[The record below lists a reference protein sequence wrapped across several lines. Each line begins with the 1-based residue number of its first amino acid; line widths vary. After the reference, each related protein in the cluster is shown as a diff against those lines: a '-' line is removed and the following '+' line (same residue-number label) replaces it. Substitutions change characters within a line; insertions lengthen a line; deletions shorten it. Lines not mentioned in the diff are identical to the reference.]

1 MSFSMWVGNVYQK
14 FGAMCL
20 GIEDAMYKDSIAY
33 VENQVQT
40 VGESVKRFCSEM
52 VQDLHP
58 ASLLDPVG
66 VVFADMSVNPY
77 AYLEIEKKKKKENMK
92 EHHVKSTDDTQVIKG
107 RSTLGGIH
115 RRRNVGTIKRTEG
128 YDDLPLMASLP
139 VTSKSWERKDMKSP
153 VCEIGETS
161 EEICDLKV
169 GSPVTSKSWEGNKMK
184 SPVCEIG
191 ETLEGTC
198 DHKVDLPV
206 TSKPWESN
214 NVKPPVFEIG
224 EKIEEIFDHEEDS
237 NMQTTGISIGNVAS
251 EVTLLVGS
259 PVCEKGESLEEFF
272 VPKEDDKMQT
282 TGSSIDN
289 VASEVAL
296 LVGLPVCEMGE
307 KEILDH
313 KENNIQKPG
322 SSIDNVASEVALLVG
337 SPVCEMEENEIFD
350 HKEDNNMQK
359 TGSSI
364 DNVASEVTL
373 LVGSPVFEME
383 ENEIFDH
390 KEDNNMQKTGS
401 SIDNV
406 ASEVAL
412 LVESPECE
420 MGEKEMFGH
429 KVDANMQTTGSYIG
443 NVAYEVTLLAGSAGR
458 KKQENFGCASAFDG
472 SSSISSGTQ
481 EADMPNST
489 IWLSTISDSGISEN
503 HYFKV
508 LDEANDVLEQEIDQ
522 DVEKT
527 CVLVEGDGLLLPHGL
542 AKHKSY
548 KTKIREAFSSKKRST
563 KKEYQRLAKQ
573 YEQGLGKDCEGK
585 NATPQISSGWDF
597 PDSEWELL

>member
-92 EHHVKSTDDTQVIKG
+92 EHHGKSTDNMKSTDDTQVIKG

-139 VTSKSWERKDMKSP
+139 MTSKSWERKDMKSP

-161 EEICDLKV
+161 EEICDHKV

-191 ETLEGTC
+191 ETLEEAC

-214 NVKPPVFEIG
+214 NMKPPVFEIG
-224 EKIEEIFDHEEDS
+224 EKIEEIFDHEEDT

-259 PVCEKGESLEEFF
+259 PICEKGESLEEFF

-289 VASEVAL
+289 VASENVASEVAL

-307 KEILDH
+307 KEI
-313 KENNIQKPG
+313 
-322 SSIDNVASEVALLVG
+322 
-337 SPVCEMEENEIFD
+337 FD
-350 HKEDNNMQK
+350 HKEDNNIQK
-359 TGSSI
+359 PGSSI

-373 LVGSPVFEME
+373 LVGSPACEME

-390 KEDNNMQKTGS
+390 KEDNNIQKPGS

-406 ASEVAL
+406 ASEVTL

-429 KVDANMQTTGSYIG
+429 KVDAYMQTTGSYIG
-443 NVAYEVTLLAGSAGR
+443 NVAYEVTLLAGSAGQ
-458 KKQENFGCASAFDG
+458 KKQENFGCAYAFDG

-489 IWLSTISDSGISEN
+489 IWLSTLSDSGISER

-585 NATPQISSGWDF
+585 NASPQISSGWDF